1 MNGRSGAAEGDVY
14 DLVFRHLVD
23 AYPTIVAGA
32 PDHLRDA
39 SSLLFATVIAVYNA
53 RDLGEQVRLVHGI
66 NDRS

>member
-53 RDLGEQVRLVHGI
+53 RDLGEQV
-66 NDRS
+66 